1 MTENMQEPIEQI
13 KNIEGAIEAI
23 LYAAGHP
30 VAYDRIAEVLGLTRR
45 DVKRMVEHIAES
57 YNKEDSAHGISLLMF
72 DESCQF
78 CTKELYAPYIREA
91 LGIRRGGN
99 LSASSMEVLAV
110 IAYNQPVTR
119 TYIDAIRGVD
129 SNYSVNALIDKGLIE
144 AVGRLDAPGR
154 PMLYGTTEKFLRVF
168 GINSL
173 SDLPETEMMPINIDA
188 NGEVNTA
195 QMVMQIPNSEVTK
208 TDEEQEDDPSPDVP
222 VSAAPLT
229 ETVIND

>member
-1 MTENMQEPIEQI
+1 MQEQLEQI

-45 DVKRMVEHIAES
+45 DVKRMVEHIAET

-72 DESCQF
+72 DDSCQF

-119 TYIDAIRGVD
+119 TYVDAIRGVD

-195 QMVMQIPNSEVTK
+195 QMVMQIPNSEITK

>member
-1 MTENMQEPIEQI
+1 MQEQLEQI
-13 KNIEGAIEAI
+13 KNIEAAIEAI

-30 VAYDRIAEVLGLTRR
+30 VSYDRIAEVLGLTKR
-45 DVKRMVEHIAES
+45 DIKRMVEHLAET
-57 YNKEDSAHGISLLMF
+57 YNKEESAHGISLLMF

-110 IAYNQPVTR
+110 VAYNQPVTR
-119 TYIDAIRGVD
+119 TYIDTIRGVD
-129 SNYSVNALIDKGLIE
+129 SNYSVNSLIDKGLIE
-144 AVGRLDAPGR
+144 AVDRLDAPGR

-173 SDLPETEMMPINIDA
+173 SELPETEMMPINIDA
-188 NGEVNTA
+188 NGEINTA
-195 QMVMQIPNSEVTK
+195 QMVMQIPNSEITAIDTEK
-208 TDEEQEDDPSPDVP
+208 EDDPSPDIP

-229 ETVIND
+229 ETVVND

>member
-1 MTENMQEPIEQI
+1 MQEQLEQI